1 MESGEDIN
9 SAAIMDNFTEDYND
23 WPTLED
29 WSEYKALAET
39 KLGEGNSI
47 RRERLQE
54 LRDKLL
60 FVPDVISR

>member
-9 SAAIMDNFTEDYND
+9 SAAIMDNFTEDYSD

-29 WSEYKALAET
+29 WPEYKALTET

-60 FVPDVISR
+60 FVSDVISR